1 MGGVNTLTNSTMH
14 TTTPF
19 PVRIGKEYYGGTNS
33 CNYNIPTDSVQGT
46 VSRNKQ
52 VLTILISLKSR
63 SKTFPYFL
71 LGVLKSI
78 PYHDLQNAIGDI
90 QLVTLHII
98 KNIIKDTS
106 IIPAKRANSHVNF
119 RVTGS
124 ARKHKHMNI
133 IANPR
138 LGHICIIPDNSVV
151 SLVPNLF

>member
-1 MGGVNTLTNSTMH
+1 MRGANLYS
-14 TTTPF
+14 
-19 PVRIGKEYYGGTNS
+19 YS
-33 CNYNIPTDSVQGT
+33 IPTDNVQGT
-46 VSRNKQ
+46 VSKNKQ
-52 VLTILISLKSR
+52 VLTMLISLKSK
-63 SKTFPYFL
+63 SKTLPYFL

-78 PYHDLQNAIGDI
+78 PYHDLQNAIGAI

-98 KNIIKDTS
+98 KNIIKDIS

-124 ARKHKHMNI
+124 AKKHKHMNI
-133 IANPR
+133 IASPR